1 MREWLLVLAPV
12 AVVIYFVI
20 YPDQF
25 AALVHWA
32 GGLLR

>member
-25 AALVHWA
+25 AALLHWA
-32 GGLLR
+32 NNFMR